1 MAETIKVGVIG
12 VGQIGKYHL
21 SNYEKMSDVEVVA
34 VADVNEAE
42 SERVAKQYGI
52 GQTYSNFRE
61 MLQRDDITAVD
72 VCLHNNFHA
81 PMTIAALEAGKNV
94 YCEKP
99 MAGTYADALSMYE
112 AAQRTGKML
121 SIQVANIFATETKA
135 AKRLIDDGHLGKVYY
150 GRSFGHRRRGRP
162 FVDGYGT
169 PTFVQSKNSAGG
181 ALFDMGVYHISTML
195 HLLGNPEV
203 ETISGKTHQELDMYE
218 DRRKSSGY
226 DVEELGLGFVRL
238 SGGITM
244 SIEESWALQYDGSES
259 SRVHGSKGGIKLT
272 PLTFFSTVSDMEM
285 TSTFGL
291 DALEF
296 RLHSTQPDYEAYD
309 SPQRYW
315 IAMNQGRV
323 NDIDCATIALKTA
336 LISEGIYLSNR
347 IGREVTPDEVREH
360 SKSTAIKV

>member
-1 MAETIKVGVIG
+1 VAEKIKVGVIG
-12 VGQIGKYHL
+12 VGQIGKHHL
-21 SNYEKMSDVEVVA
+21 SGYEKMSDVEIVA
-34 VADVNEAE
+34 VSDVNEAE
-42 SERVAKQYGI
+42 AERVAKQYGI
-52 GQTYSNFRE
+52 GQTFTNFRDLLAVPE
-61 MLQRDDITAVD
+61 IQTVD

-112 AAQRTGKML
+112 AAQRTGRKL
-121 SIQVANIFATETKA
+121 SIQMANVFATETKA
-135 AKRLIDDGHLGKVYY
+135 AKRLIDDGHLGKLYY

-181 ALFDMGVYHISTML
+181 ALFDMGVYHISAML

-218 DRRKSSGY
+218 DRRASSGY

-244 SIEESWALQYDGSES
+244 SIEESWALQYDGSET
-259 SRVHGSKGGIKLT
+259 SRVHGSKGGVKLD
-272 PLTFFSTVSDMEM
+272 PLTYFTTISDMEM
-285 TSTFGL
+285 SGTFGL

-323 NDIDCATIALKTA
+323 NDIDTATLALKTA

-360 SKSTAIKV
+360 SKSTAIKL

>member
-1 MAETIKVGVIG
+1 MADTIKVGLIG

-21 SNYEKMSDVEVVA
+21 NGYKDMSDVEIVA
-34 VADVNEAE
+34 VADVNQAEA
-42 SERVAKQYGI
+42 ERVAKQYGI
-52 GQTYSNFRE
+52 GQTFTNFRDLLALPE
-61 MLQRDDITAVD
+61 IQTVD

-99 MAGTYADALSMYE
+99 MAGTYADALAMYE
-112 AAQRTGKML
+112 AAQRTGQKL
-121 SIQVANIFATETKA
+121 SVQLATVFSTETKA
-135 AKRLIDDGHLGKVYY
+135 AKRLIDAGRLGKPYY

-181 ALFDMGVYHISTML
+181 ALYDVGVYHIAEML

-203 ETISGKTHQELDMYE
+203 EAIAGKTHQELAMYE
-218 DRRKSSGY
+218 DRRASSGY

-238 SGGITM
+238 GGGLTM
-244 SIEESWALQYDGSES
+244 SVEESWALQYDGSES
-259 SRVHGSKGGIKLT
+259 SRVHGSEGGVKLR
-272 PLTFFSTVSDMEM
+272 PLTYFTTVADMEM
-285 TSTFGL
+285 SGTF
-291 DALEF
+291 DEKMMEF
-296 RLHSTQPDYEAYD
+296 RLHSTNPNYEAYD

-315 IAMNQGRV
+315 IAYNQGRV
-323 NDIDCATIALKTA
+323 DDIDTASLALKTM

-347 IGREVTPDEVREH
+347 LGREVTADEVLEH

>member
-1 MAETIKVGVIG
+1 MTDKIKVGLIG

-21 SNYEKMSDVEVVA
+21 DGYAKMSDVEIVA
-34 VADVNEAE
+34 VSDVNEAE
-42 SERVAKQYGI
+42 AEFVAKKYGI
-52 GQTYSNFRE
+52 PQTFKDFRE
-61 MLQRDDITAVD
+61 MLKLEEIQTVD

-99 MAGTYADALSMYE
+99 MAGTYVDALSMYE
-112 AAQRTGKML
+112 AAQRTGNKL
-121 SIQVANIFATETKA
+121 SVQIANVFATETKA
-135 AKRLIDDGHLGKVYY
+135 AKRLIDEGHIGKPYY

-203 ETISGKTHQELDMYE
+203 ETISGRTHQELDMYE
-218 DRRKSSGY
+218 DRRASSGY

-244 SIEESWALQYDGSES
+244 SIEEAWALQYDGSES
-259 SRVHGSKGGIKLT
+259 SRVHGSKGGIKLD
-272 PLTFFSTVSDMEM
+272 PLTYFSTVSDMEM
-285 TSTFGL
+285 TSTFDL
-291 DALEF
+291 KMLEF
-296 RLHSTQPDYEAYD
+296 RLHATQPDYEAYD

-323 NDIDCATIALKTA
+323 NDIDTATLALKTA

-360 SKSTAIKV
+360 SKSTAIKL